1 MNIRSVGPLLYLAS
15 QAATKEGQ
23 LDFVCAREDDRSL
36 LAEYLDAHLA
46 GRKAKFPLP
55 VRRFRRLKL
64 VWKNSTL
71 HFDSKIWPR
80 KK

>member
-15 QAATKEGQ
+15 QAATKDGQ

-36 LAEYLDAHLA
+36 LVEYLDPRLA